1 MDENTQAGALYSGTE
16 ADAAKDGTA
25 DMAGGFEPDL
35 SASEAPARTT
45 MCGTVLVGP
54 RDADRGDYAQL
65 VAGPPEPHVIR
76 HLDPGD
82 LSQTA
87 PVVTFA
93 LTAVLAGETPAPE
106 VPAATW
112 PVSSCARLVVA
123 DSGRL
128 AEESP
133 TEMP

>member
-1 MDENTQAGALYSGTE
+1 MDENTQAGAPYSGTE

-25 DMAGGFEPDL
+25 DMADGFEPDL

-45 MCGTVLVGP
+45 MGGTVLAGP

-93 LTAVLAGETPAPE
+93 RTAFAQITDLHIVDDQSPLRVEYLHRYGDPANR
-106 VPAATW
+106 T
-112 PVSSCARLVVA
+112 
-123 DSGRL
+123 
-128 AEESP
+128 
-133 TEMP
+133 